1 MATHGQVIDR
11 REKIL
16 EIVNAR
22 GRASVQELAA
32 ALDTSEI
39 TIRRDLAELSSA
51 GLVQRSHG
59 GAVSN
64 RSGEMPEPTERFFNE
79 KDVLFIEEK
88 KRIAVMAAQL
98 IQDGQTVF
106 MNSGTTTLCFL
117 RALQGRRIRVITNN
131 AAAIGLDPGP
141 GVELVILG
149 GEYRE
154 QSRSLV
160 GEFTLQAISNVYADH
175 TILGTNG
182 ISLEKG
188 LTTSVYQE
196 CSINQAMIEHTHGK
210 VIVIA
215 DSSKMGKVANFISSG
230 LSKVDIVI
238 TDDGCPK
245 EYRDGLHALGLEVI
259 IA

>member
-51 GLVQRSHG
+51 GLIQRSHG

-79 KDVLFIEEK
+79 KDVLNIEEK
-88 KRIAVMAAQL
+88 KRIAARAAQL

-160 GEFTLQAISNVYADH
+160 GEFTLQAISNVYAD
-175 TILGTNG
+175 
-182 ISLEKG
+182 
-188 LTTSVYQE
+188 
-196 CSINQAMIEHTHGK
+196 
-210 VIVIA
+210 
-215 DSSKMGKVANFISSG
+215 
-230 LSKVDIVI
+230 
-238 TDDGCPK
+238 
-245 EYRDGLHALGLEVI
+245 
-259 IA
+259 